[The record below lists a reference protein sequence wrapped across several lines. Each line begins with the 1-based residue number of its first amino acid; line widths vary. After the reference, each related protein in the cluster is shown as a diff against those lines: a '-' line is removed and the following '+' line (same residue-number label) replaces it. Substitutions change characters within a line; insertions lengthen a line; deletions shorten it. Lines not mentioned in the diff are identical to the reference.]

1 VTSNSPDDVSDLPM
15 VAAIAAI
22 ADIYAAAAASI
33 DQEKTDV

>member
-1 VTSNSPDDVSDLPM
+1 M

>member
-1 VTSNSPDDVSDLPM
+1 M

-33 DQEKTDV
+33 DQENIDV

>member
-1 VTSNSPDDVSDLPM
+1 M

-33 DQEKTDV
+33 DPEQTDV

>member
-1 VTSNSPDDVSDLPM
+1 MVT
-15 VAAIAAI
+15 AIAAI